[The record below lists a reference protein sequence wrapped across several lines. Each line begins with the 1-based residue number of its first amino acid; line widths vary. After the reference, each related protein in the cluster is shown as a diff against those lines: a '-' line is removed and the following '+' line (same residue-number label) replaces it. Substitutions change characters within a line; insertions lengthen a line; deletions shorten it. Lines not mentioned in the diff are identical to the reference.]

1 MADSS
6 LDTRI
11 RGELLAMVRPLAI
24 AAVTRLENATSQL
37 DADLAASDMKRFKSW
52 LDWLEAAGTG
62 RGARV
67 S

>member
-24 AAVTRLENATSQL
+24 AAVTRLEGATSQL

-52 LDWLEAAGTG
+52 LDWLEVAGTG
-62 RGARV
+62 RGMRT